1 MFPSLHLSVKDVEG
15 DGKIII
21 IDTSNCW
28 PTLCQKTK
36 FKSIDV
42 QKTSER
48 PNADRER
55 KTHIL
60 YFTKFFFPF
69 PQNKGAGHTASEPRR
84 RTSHYKDRHWRQ
96 RRQESPPGRNCCG
109 SCYPFV
115 TGMEVFLLPRY
126 FWRNTNQVSWK
137 IKKKHWYDQVCSVIL
152 SICTADSFKTSVFSW
167 LPSFTNHVSSHLQLF
182 PNNCSFS

>member
-55 KTHIL
+55 KTHIFYIL
-60 YFTKFFFPF
+60 LSFFFLF
-69 PQNKGAGHTASEPRR
+69 HRTKEPV
-84 RTSHYKDRHWRQ
+84 TL
-96 RRQESPPGRNCCG
+96 PP
-109 SCYPFV
+109 
-115 TGMEVFLLPRY
+115 
-126 FWRNTNQVSWK
+126 
-137 IKKKHWYDQVCSVIL
+137 
-152 SICTADSFKTSVFSW
+152 
-167 LPSFTNHVSSHLQLF
+167 NHVVEHRITRTDIEDKDGKKVLLEETAVAHVN
-182 PNNCSFS
+182 PL